1 MFAGERIAIQGLAD
15 PGKFATAA
23 GPATVQVQMNKSNTL
38 QLSQLSQ
45 LDPSK
50 LTVLQELPDVGKV
63 VIHEPQR
70 PNDTI
75 SNILEDMKTEDGVP
89 MTSANNNSTS
99 GVEYSAT
106 MPGESE
112 KKQNY
117 IYIHMYTVYTCIR

>member
-1 MFAGERIAIQGLAD
+1 
-15 PGKFATAA
+15 
-23 GPATVQVQMNKSNTL
+23 MNKSNTL
-38 QLSQLSQ
+38 QLSQ